1 MSILMLNEAVEIVD
15 RGMVYVGFNALR
27 YKMYIK
33 LNQDR
38 KQTLIRFKK
47 IRRHQM
53 NCWFESIL
61 YYQL

>member
-1 MSILMLNEAVEIVD
+1 MLNEAVEITD

-33 LNQDR
+33 LSQDT

-47 IRRHQM
+47 IRHHRV
-53 NCWFESIL
+53 NC
-61 YYQL
+61 

>member
-1 MSILMLNEAVEIVD
+1 MLNEAVEITD

-33 LNQDR
+33 LNQDT

-53 NCWFESIL
+53 SC
-61 YYQL
+61 

>member
-1 MSILMLNEAVEIVD
+1 MLNEAVEIPD
-15 RGMVYVGFNALR
+15 RGMVYVGFNTLR

-33 LNQDR
+33 LNQYT

-53 NCWFESIL
+53 SC
-61 YYQL
+61 

>member
-1 MSILMLNEAVEIVD
+1 MLNEAVEITN

-33 LNQDR
+33 LSQDTKR
-38 KQTLIRFKK
+38 TLMRFKK

-53 NCWFESIL
+53 NC
-61 YYQL
+61 

>member
-1 MSILMLNEAVEIVD
+1 MLNEAVEITN

-38 KQTLIRFKK
+38 KQTLMRFKK
-47 IRRHQM
+47 IRRHHV
-53 NCWFESIL
+53 NC
-61 YYQL
+61 